1 VREAALLFLLV
12 SGPAGYEELTRHL
25 ARIHTEEGWTSRGR
39 ADLAESVR
47 REIGGLRH
55 RLWAL
60 HLLYTGRA
68 SREPLTLTE
77 TGVYA
82 ALAAL
87 RSRARGPRHHV
98 GLA

>member
-1 VREAALLFLLV
+1 M
-12 SGPAGYEELTRHL
+12 
-25 ARIHTEEGWTSRGR
+25 
-39 ADLAESVR
+39 R
-47 REIGGLRH
+47 REIHGLRH

-98 GLA
+98 GLG